1 MTPHSK
7 PLEQLLL
14 LLKHQEPNDHYSKLE
29 PAIKEEPDTSRI
41 TIHIACVQISF
52 VFDEQA
58 RLLGIVNRLAT

>member
-1 MTPHSK
+1 MTLHTK
-7 PLEQLLL
+7 PLEQLLH
-14 LLKHQEPNDHYSKLE
+14 LLKHQELNDHYPRLE

-41 TIHIACVQISF
+41 TIHIACVHISF